1 MQGGRRSGDRRSGSI
16 AIARITITCAG
27 YKRISEIIMRILVA
41 VDGSP
46 IAVRAARY
54 AARLALA
61 LKEKP
66 QVVLLS
72 VDAPLLRAV
81 AVELG
86 VHGVE
91 KYHAENGAFAIKAAK
106 SAMNRLDVQYEVQL
120 LVGDAAQSIVKCAK
134 SGKYDLVVM
143 GSHGRNAFKSLFLG
157 SVSAKV
163 LAHSE
168 VPVTIVR

>member
-1 MQGGRRSGDRRSGSI
+1 
-16 AIARITITCAG
+16 
-27 YKRISEIIMRILVA
+27 MRILVA

-61 LKEKP
+61 LREES

-72 VDAPLLRAV
+72 VDAPLLKAV

-86 VHGVE
+86 VQGVE
-91 KYHAENGAFAIKAAK
+91 KYHAENSAFAVKDAR
-106 SAMNRLDVQYEVQL
+106 SALNRLKIKYEVTT
-120 LVGDAAQSIVKCAK
+120 LVGDAAKSIVKHAE
-134 SGKYDLVVM
+134 SGKFDLIVM
-143 GSHGRNAFKSLFLG
+143 GSHGRTAFKSLFLG
-157 SVSAKV
+157 SVSTKV
-163 LAHSE
+163 LSLSR

>member
-1 MQGGRRSGDRRSGSI
+1 
-16 AIARITITCAG
+16 
-27 YKRISEIIMRILVA
+27 MRILVA

-46 IAVRAARY
+46 VAVRAARH

-61 LKEKP
+61 LKEP
-66 QVVLLS
+66 SQVVLLS

-91 KYHAENGAFAIKAAK
+91 KYHAENCAYAVKAAR
-106 SAMNRLDVQYEVQL
+106 SALNRLKIQYEVKT
-120 LVGDAAQSIVKCAK
+120 LVGHAAESIVKHAE
-134 SGKYDLVVM
+134 SGKYDLIVM
-143 GSHGRNAFKSLFLG
+143 GSHGRTALKSLFLG
-157 SVSAKV
+157 SVSTKV
-163 LAHSE
+163 LALSR

>member
-1 MQGGRRSGDRRSGSI
+1 
-16 AIARITITCAG
+16 
-27 YKRISEIIMRILVA
+27 MRILVA

-61 LKEKP
+61 LREP
-66 QVVLLS
+66 AQVVLLS

-91 KYHAENGAFAIKAAK
+91 KYHAENGAYAVKAAR
-106 SAMNRLDVQYEVQL
+106 SALNRLKIQYDVKM
-120 LVGDAAQSIVKCAK
+120 LVGDAAETIVKHAE
-134 SGKYDLVVM
+134 SGKFDLIVM
-143 GSHGRNAFKSLFLG
+143 GSHGRTAFKSLFLG
-157 SVSAKV
+157 SVSTKV
-163 LAHSE
+163 LAHSR
-168 VPVTIVR
+168 VPVTVVR